1 MDNLLNNSL
10 LEAIRLAVREEVR
23 ALLDEIPPPP
33 VNEKSPYLTIR
44 EASKLSSLAIPTL
57 RLYIRR
63 GKLRACRVGRRVVIK
78 RKDLEGFL
86 NAGL

>member
-10 LEAIRLAVREEVR
+10 LEAIRMAVREEIRV
-23 ALLDEIPPPP
+23 LLDELPRPPA
-33 VNEKSPYLTIR
+33 VEKSPYMTIR

-63 GKLRACRVGRRVVIK
+63 GKLKVRKAGRRVIIS
-78 RKDLEGFL
+78 RKELENFL
-86 NAGL
+86 GG